1 MSQSSPQGLCL
12 GGLELIE
19 RVVDSS
25 TLAKFLLRESGW
37 ERVKGILTGK
47 PYTLDLAVKEV
58 ANAIWRR
65 VTLMGDVSLEKAPV
79 ILGDLLE
86 LKRVALR
93 VEPQD
98 PYLGQ
103 ALRIAIENRVTV
115 YDSLFIAQAL
125 AKKAAL
131 TTSNERQGR
140 VAERLNVK
148 VEYI

>member
-1 MSQSSPQGLCL
+1 M
-12 GGLELIE
+12 IE
-19 RVVDSS
+19 RVIDSS

-131 TTSNERQGR
+131 ATSDERQGR

>member
-1 MSQSSPQGLCL
+1 M
-12 GGLELIE
+12 IE
-19 RVVDSS
+19 RVIDSS

-148 VEYI
+148 VEHI

>member
-1 MSQSSPQGLCL
+1 
-12 GGLELIE
+12 LIE
-19 RVVDSS
+19 RVIDSS

-37 ERVKGILTGK
+37 EQVKGILTGK

-131 TTSNERQGR
+131 TTSDERQGR

-148 VEYI
+148 VEYV

>member
-1 MSQSSPQGLCL
+1 M
-12 GGLELIE
+12 IE
-19 RVVDSS
+19 RVIDSS

-86 LKRVALR
+86 LRRVALR

-98 PYLGQ
+98 QYLGQ

-131 TTSNERQGR
+131 TTSDERQGR

-148 VEYI
+148 VEYV

>member
-1 MSQSSPQGLCL
+1 L
-12 GGLELIE
+12 
-19 RVVDSS
+19 
-25 TLAKFLLRESGW
+25 KESGW
-37 ERVKGILTGK
+37 ERVKGILAGR

-65 VTLMGDVSLEKAPV
+65 VTLIGDVSLEKALV

-86 LKRVALR
+86 LRRVTLR

-103 ALRIAIENRVTV
+103 ALRIAVENRVTV

-125 AKKAAL
+125 AKKATL
-131 TTSNERQGR
+131 ITSDERQGR
-140 VAERLNVK
+140 VAERLSVG

>member
-1 MSQSSPQGLCL
+1 M
-12 GGLELIE
+12 IE
-19 RVVDSS
+19 RVIDSS

-86 LKRVALR
+86 LRRVALR

-115 YDSLFIAQAL
+115 YDSLFIVQAL

-131 TTSNERQGR
+131 TTSDERQGR

-148 VEYI
+148 VEYV

>member
-1 MSQSSPQGLCL
+1 
-12 GGLELIE
+12 LIE
-19 RVVDSS
+19 RIIDSS
-25 TLAKFLLRESGW
+25 TLAKFPLKESGW
-37 ERVKGILTGK
+37 EQVKGILTGRS
-47 PYTLDLAVKEV
+47 YTLDLAVKEV

-131 TTSNERQGR
+131 TTSDERQGR

>member
-1 MSQSSPQGLCL
+1 M
-12 GGLELIE
+12 IE
-19 RVVDSS
+19 RVIDSS

-131 TTSNERQGR
+131 TTSDERQGR

>member
-1 MSQSSPQGLCL
+1 
-12 GGLELIE
+12 LIE
-19 RVVDSS
+19 RVIDSS

-86 LKRVALR
+86 LRRVALR

-98 PYLGQ
+98 QYLGQ

-131 TTSNERQGR
+131 TTSDERQGR

-148 VEYI
+148 VEYV

>member
-1 MSQSSPQGLCL
+1 
-12 GGLELIE
+12 LIE
-19 RVVDSS
+19 RVIDSS

-86 LKRVALR
+86 LRRVALR

-98 PYLGQ
+98 LRRVALRVEPQDQYLGQ

-131 TTSNERQGR
+131 TTSDERQGR

-148 VEYI
+148 VEYV

>member
-1 MSQSSPQGLCL
+1 M
-12 GGLELIE
+12 E
-19 RVVDSS
+19 
-25 TLAKFLLRESGW
+25 
-37 ERVKGILTGK
+37 
-47 PYTLDLAVKEV
+47 
-58 ANAIWRR
+58 
-65 VTLMGDVSLEKAPV
+65 DVSLEKALA

-103 ALRIAIENRVTV
+103 ALKIAVENRVAV
-115 YDSLFIAQAL
+115 YDSPFIAQAI
-125 AKKAAL
+125 AKKATL
-131 TTSNERQGR
+131 TTSDERQGR

>member
-1 MSQSSPQGLCL
+1 M
-12 GGLELIE
+12 IE
-19 RVVDSS
+19 RVIDSS

-86 LKRVALR
+86 LRRVALR

-131 TTSNERQGR
+131 TTSDERQGR

>member
-1 MSQSSPQGLCL
+1 
-12 GGLELIE
+12 LIE
-19 RVVDSS
+19 RVIDSS

-131 TTSNERQGR
+131 TTSDERQGR

>member
-1 MSQSSPQGLCL
+1 
-12 GGLELIE
+12 LIE
-19 RVVDSS
+19 RVIDSS
-25 TLAKFLLRESGW
+25 TLAKFLLKEGGW
-37 ERVKGILTGK
+37 ERVKGVPTGG

-65 VTLMGDVSLEKAPV
+65 VTLMGDVSLEKAPA

-86 LKRVALR
+86 LRRVALR

-103 ALRIAIENRVTV
+103 ALRIAVENRVTV
-115 YDSLFIAQAL
+115 YDSLFIAQAI

-131 TTSNERQGR
+131 TTSDERQGR

-148 VEYI
+148 MEYV

>member
-1 MSQSSPQGLCL
+1 
-12 GGLELIE
+12 LIE
-19 RVVDSS
+19 RVIDSS

-131 TTSNERQGR
+131 TTSDERQGR
-140 VAERLNVK
+140 VAARLNVK

>member
-1 MSQSSPQGLCL
+1 LKEG
-12 GGLELIE
+12 
-19 RVVDSS
+19 
-25 TLAKFLLRESGW
+25 GW
-37 ERVKGILTGK
+37 ERVKGILAGR

-103 ALRIAIENRVTV
+103 ALRIAIENRVVV
-115 YDSLFIAQAL
+115 YDSLFIAQAI

-131 TTSNERQGR
+131 TTSDERQGR

>member
-1 MSQSSPQGLCL
+1 M
-12 GGLELIE
+12 IE
-19 RVVDSS
+19 RVIDSS

-115 YDSLFIAQAL
+115 YDSLFIAQAI

-131 TTSNERQGR
+131 TTSDERQGR

>member
-1 MSQSSPQGLCL
+1 
-12 GGLELIE
+12 LIE
-19 RVVDSS
+19 RVIDSS

-115 YDSLFIAQAL
+115 YDSLFIAQAI

-131 TTSNERQGR
+131 TTSDERQGR

>member
-1 MSQSSPQGLCL
+1 M
-12 GGLELIE
+12 IE
-19 RVVDSS
+19 RVIDSS

-131 TTSNERQGR
+131 TTSDERQGR

-148 VEYI
+148 VEYV